1 MIKLQNNYAAL
12 EQERKQRLM
21 EKSVRHPLFGYCVLV
36 LALMVIQLLFI
47 FTEGIIP
54 LNISQAIMQTM
65 IYVVAGL
72 GVGILLM
79 LAGLISFATG
89 AFIGLGT
96 YIAAFLLKNT
106 QIPFSLILVSVVA
119 AGVLIGIIVGF
130 ISLRVRGMHLIIIT
144 IALATV
150 LFTLY
155 ALPNAFTGG
164 PLGIS
169 KVPFPRLAY
178 LLQTNRD
185 TVYFVVLGIMFL
197 LIIITLNIIN
207 SPMGRAMLSM
217 SSSEALSQAMGIRI
231 LKFRVLAFVIATVY
245 ALLAG
250 VLYVSYMQSSVYATW
265 TSSLAMNILIAVIL
279 GGTARPSGVLVGSFI
294 IFTLDYAF
302 LKNMQFFRQYPQAS
316 LFFNGIVIIII
327 IAKYPGGLIRL
338 LGSFTQGIKNLTNKA
353 RIYRYGPKQ

>member
-1 MIKLQNNYAAL
+1 MKLQNDYKTLAREN
-12 EQERKQRLM
+12 RSRLI
-21 EKSVRHPLFGYCVLV
+21 KKTIRHPLFSYVVLT

-47 FTEGIIP
+47 FTEDIIP
-54 LNISQAIMQTM
+54 LNVTQAIMQTM

-89 AFIGLGT
+89 AFIGIGT
-96 YIAAFLLKNT
+96 YIAAFFLKNT
-106 QIPFSLILVSVVA
+106 QIPFTLILVISILS
-119 AGVLIGIIVGF
+119 GIGIGVIVGF

-144 IALATV
+144 IALATI
-150 LFTLY
+150 LFTLF
-155 ALPNAFTGG
+155 ALPNGFTGG

-169 KVPFPRLAY
+169 RVPFPKLAY
-178 LLQTNRD
+178 LLQTSRD
-185 TVYFVVLGIMFL
+185 TVYFVVLGVMFL
-197 LIIITLNIIN
+197 LIVITLNIIN

-231 LKFRVLAFVIATVY
+231 LKYRVLAFVIATVY

-250 VLYVSYMQSSVYATW
+250 VLYVSYMQSSIYATW
-265 TSSLAMNILIAVIL
+265 SSALAMNILIAVIL
-279 GGTARPSGVLVGSFI
+279 GGTARPSGVLIGSFV

-302 LKNMQFFRQYPQAS
+302 LKNIQFFRQYPQAS
-316 LFFNGIVIIII
+316 LFFNGIIIIII

-338 LGSFTQGIKNLTNKA
+338 LSSLTQGMRGLTNKA
-353 RIYRYGPKQ
+353 RMYKYGPK